1 MTFDQFM
8 MDETFDYYAAAKK
21 GELPDPS
28 TDTLSLVYYAHQQIT
43 RENSPIE
50 NVVLDLS
57 ANNGGMAP
65 TALWVISWF
74 LGDTQVSVVHT
85 ATGAESTVAYRAD
98 VNFDHQY
105 DEKDTITGL
114 NLYCLSSPLAFSCG
128 NLVPWAF
135 KADGRVTLLGR
146 VSGGG
151 SCSVNCLT
159 TAWGTSYQLSGPD
172 RMSFVKNGAYYDVD
186 QGAEPDVFIRDYR
199 DGRKALGHREGVGSG
214 HHMGRS
220 FPAPGDPDL

>member
-1 MTFDQFM
+1 MGNTAYVTFDEFRMNQAV
-8 MDETFDYYAAAKK
+8 DYYAAAEK
-21 GELPDPS
+21 GEIPDPA
-28 TDTLSLVYYAHQQIT
+28 TDTLGLVYYAHQQIT

-57 ANNGGMAP
+57 MNGGGMAP
-65 TALWVISWF
+65 TAIWVVSWF
-74 LGDTQVSVVHT
+74 LGETQLSVTNT
-85 ATGAESTVAYRAD
+85 ATGAESTVAYRDD

-105 DEKDTITGL
+105 DEKDTISHL
-114 NLYCLSSPLAFSCG
+114 NLYCLPTPRSFSCG

-151 SCSVNCLT
+151 ACSVNYLT
-159 TAWGTSYQLSGPD
+159 TAWGTSYQLSGLD

-186 QGAEPDVFIRDYR
+186 QSVEPDVFIRDYR
-199 DGRKALGHREGVGSG
+199 NFYDRSALTEIVNGLR
-214 HHMGRS
+214 
-220 FPAPGDPDL
+220 